1 MVANAVNRVPILD
14 LPSSDLNH
22 VTWIAISNYNSLQV
36 NFQRRLSRGIQF
48 GLVDTYA
55 KTLTDITGVGTSAA

>member
-1 MVANAVNRVPILD
+1 
-14 LPSSDLNH
+14 

-55 KTLTDITGVGTSAA
+55 KTLTDITGIGTSAA